1 MNWSGAMQWLKTN
14 WYVPLLIA
22 AVAVALLIGRLPGP
36 PGGEAPPG
44 KSTAG
49 AEDQNA
55 LREEFDRA
63 KAKADARQAAAQPE
77 VKSTDTIIAEHTAEL
92 EKKPEPD
99 QAAALLS
106 ALGNLYKQKKQDY
119 ATAARYYEQ
128 VIQDYPDFPGVK
140 GVYHQLMSCY
150 SEMDDQG
157 SLRLLYRKMVEVF
170 PPESNEY
177 LFAKDAL
184 GE

>member
-1 MNWSGAMQWLKTN
+1 MNWNSALQWLKSN
-14 WYVPLLIA
+14 WYVPLLIVG
-22 AVAVALLIGRLPGP
+22 VAVALLIGKIPSSST
-36 PGGEAPPG
+36 GGDAPPG
-44 KSTAG
+44 SPEEQST
-49 AEDQNA
+49 
-55 LREEFDRA
+55 LRDEFDRA
-63 KAKADARQAAAQPE
+63 KAKAEARKAAAIPE
-77 VKSTDTIIAEHTAEL
+77 VKSTDTVIAEHTAEL
-92 EKKPEPD
+92 EKSPEPE

-119 ATAARYYEQ
+119 PAAARYYEQ
-128 VIQDYPDFPGVK
+128 VIEKYPDFPGIK

-150 SEMDDQG
+150 SNMDDQG

>member
-1 MNWSGAMQWLKTN
+1 MNWSGPVQWLKSN

-22 AVAVALLIGRLPGP
+22 GVAVALLMGKIPSSPRGD
-36 PGGEAPPG
+36 APPG
-44 KSTAG
+44 KTPVG
-49 AEDQNA
+49 AEDQNS
-55 LREEFDRA
+55 LRAEFDRA
-63 KAKADARQAAAQPE
+63 KAEADARKADAVPE

-92 EKKPEPD
+92 DTNPEPD

-119 ATAARYYEQ
+119 PAAARYYEQ
-128 VIQDYPDFPGVK
+128 VIEKYPDFPGIK

-150 SEMDDQG
+150 SDMDDQG
-157 SLRLLYRKMVEVF
+157 SLRLLYRKMVQVF